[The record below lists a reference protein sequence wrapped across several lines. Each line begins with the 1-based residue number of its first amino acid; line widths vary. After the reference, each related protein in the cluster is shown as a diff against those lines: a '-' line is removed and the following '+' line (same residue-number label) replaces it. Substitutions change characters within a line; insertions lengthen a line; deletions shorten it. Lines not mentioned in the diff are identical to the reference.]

1 MSTST
6 PSPQRIASK
15 EWLRKRGLRVKSRVP
30 SWVALSSR
38 AHLVD
43 EQRQHGSASGAS
55 IVVGMGKFGY
65 KYRLTNTLPSAGPQM
80 NHFAPIFKVGGDVI
94 PGFTVGDV
102 IQQAQEGVRID
113 LFLNPIRPEQ
123 EIISKS
129 QKKKEKKKRSPKAKK
144 KKKEKRRSNHS
155 PVPTPNRVWLLL
167 SFCRRVDSS
176 ARRSPAPSPSPVR
189 I

>member
-1 MSTST
+1 
-6 PSPQRIASK
+6 
-15 EWLRKRGLRVKSRVP
+15 
-30 SWVALSSR
+30 
-38 AHLVD
+38 
-43 EQRQHGSASGAS
+43 
-55 IVVGMGKFGY
+55 MGKFGY

-129 QKKKEKKKRSPKAKK
+129 QKKKKKKDLQKPKK
-144 KKKEKRRSNHS
+144 KKKRKKEDQTTPQS
-155 PVPTPNRVWLLL
+155 PHRIGFGY
-167 SFCRRVDSS
+167 FCRSVGE
-176 ARRSPAPSPSPVR
+176 
-189 I
+189 